1 MSLRFRRSVKLM
13 PGVRL
18 NFNKNSTGLSFGVPG
33 ARYTINSKGRR
44 TATFGIPGTGLYDTT
59 TLSSGRSRSRATQ
72 PEAPAGPPKQ
82 YILGS
87 NAPKPGL
94 FASKAERAFS
104 AFLIDIYDSAA
115 KDTPAQVFAKAKDL
129 REQYE
134 ELRSPL
140 ELITFLHGV
149 PDPELT
155 EEASSWAPSLWK
167 NREALFGHPLSKKY
181 LVGIHPAV
189 PISRGI
195 STDMPYNA
203 QTLGY
208 IYAELLQADGKYA
221 EALEVLGQMN
231 PDPLLAIA
239 TADIEI
245 SSKDFDGAIETT
257 EDVENEDDVSAML
270 LILRGIAFR
279 GKGLNEASLECFK
292 RALAKKGRDQG
303 IISRAHFE
311 RADTY
316 IAMGKK
322 AMAVKDL
329 EKILVDDPQ
338 YDGVSEKLASLR

>member
-1 MSLRFRRSVKLM
+1 M

-59 TLSSGRSRSRATQ
+59 TLNSGRSSSRSRVAESSPATT
-72 PEAPAGPPKQ
+72 EK
-82 YILGS
+82 YIIGS

-94 FASKAERAFS
+94 FAGKAERALS
-104 AFLIDIYDSAA
+104 AFLLDIYDADS
-115 KDTPAQVFAKAKDL
+115 KDTPAEVLAKAKDL
-129 REQYE
+129 RAQFE

-140 ELITFLHGV
+140 ELVSFLHAISDEKLSV
-149 PDPELT
+149 
-155 EEASSWAPSLWK
+155 EATTWAPALWK
-167 NREALFGHPLSKKY
+167 NREALFANPLVKKY
-181 LVGIHPAV
+181 LVGIHPGV

-195 STDMPYNA
+195 STNMPFNM
-203 QTLGY
+203 QSLGF
-208 IYAELLQADGKYA
+208 IYSEVLQGDGKYA
-221 EALEVLGQMN
+221 EALEVLSQMN

-279 GKGLNEASLECFK
+279 GKDLHEASLECFK
-292 RALAKKGRDQG
+292 RALAKKARDQEVLH
-303 IISRAHFE
+303 RAHFE

-322 AMAVKDL
+322 AMAAKDL
-329 EKILVDDPQ
+329 EKILVDNPQ
-338 YDGVSEKLASLR
+338 YEGVSEKLASMR